1 VHGLIHLEL
10 QKFVSANFGAPAWDT
25 LLANAGLAAEV
36 YTPLSSYPDEH
47 VGALVREA
55 VKMTGTPAEALLESF
70 GEALVP
76 AYLSLYGSLLAPHW
90 RTLDVLENTEQ
101 TIHRVVRK
109 RHPGAEPPRLRAE
122 RTSAHE
128 VVMTYDSPR
137 RLCAVARGI
146 ARGVAKH
153 FHEPLEMFERECMH
167 RGAAACMIV
176 FQVTGSRSLRA

>member
-10 QKFVSANFGAPAWDT
+10 QKFVSANYGAPAWNT
-25 LLANAGLAAEV
+25 LLANAGLGAEV
-36 YTPLSSYPDEH
+36 YTPLASYPDEQ

-55 VKMTGTPAEALLESF
+55 VKLTGLPAETLLEAF

-76 AYLSLYGSLLAPHW
+76 AYLSLYGSLIAPEW
-90 RTLDVLENTEQ
+90 RTLEVLEHTEE

-109 RHPGAEPPRLRAE
+109 RHPGAEPPRLRTE
-122 RTSAHE
+122 RTSGRE

-153 FHEPLEMFERECMH
+153 FQESIEIVDRECMH
-167 RGAAACMIV
+167 RGAPACLIV
-176 FQVTGSRSLRA
+176 FKVAGGRSLLG

>member
-10 QKFVSANFGAPAWDT
+10 QKFVTANFGAPAWEA
-25 LLANAGLAAEV
+25 LLAKAGLGAEV
-36 YTPLSSYPDEH
+36 YTPLASYPDEQI
-47 VGALVREA
+47 GALVREA
-55 VKMTGTPAEALLESF
+55 VTMTGMPAESLLEGF

-76 AYLSLYGSLLAPHW
+76 AYLTLYGSLVAPEW
-90 RTLDVLENTEQ
+90 RTLDVLEHTEE

-109 RHPGAEPPRLRAE
+109 RHPGAEPPRLRTE
-122 RTSAHE
+122 RISARE

-153 FHEPLEMFERECMH
+153 FQEPLEIVDRECMH
-167 RGAAACMIV
+167 RGAPACLIV
-176 FQVTGSRSLRA
+176 FKIATSRSLV